1 MAKFLDGQISQNAS
15 YAGSISIPATT
26 APALFGTLG
35 LNLTGAGPNVRVN
48 YEATVSLFS
57 LLGILTTA
65 TITVVRISG
74 GVPVVV
80 YTANQTLPAIALTT
94 FNFTISGIDNNVPV
108 PAAPGFVTYQAFIS
122 VGGLLLASRVG
133 PESFSAIA
141 SSD

>member
-1 MAKFLDGQISQNAS
+1 MAKFLDSQISQNAS

-48 YEATVSLFS
+48 FKATVSLS
-57 LLGILTTA
+57 NLLGVLTTA
-65 TITVVRISG
+65 TIVVVRISG
-74 GVPVVV
+74 GIPVVV
-80 YTANQTLPAIALTT
+80 YTATASIPAILLTT
-94 FNFTISGIDNNVPV
+94 YNFTISGIDNNVPV

-122 VGGLLLASRVG
+122 VAGLNIIARTG
-133 PESFSAIA
+133 PESFSALA

>member
-48 YEATVSLFS
+48 YEATVTLAN
-57 LLGILTTA
+57 LLGVLTVA
-65 TITVVRISG
+65 TITIVRISG
-74 GVPVVV
+74 GIPVVV
-80 YTANQTLPAIALTT
+80 YTANQTLPALVLSAY
-94 FNFTISGIDNNVPV
+94 NFTISGIDNNVPV
-108 PAAPGFVTYQAFIS
+108 PAAPGFVSYQAFIS
-122 VGGLLLASRVG
+122 VGGLLIASRVG
-133 PESFSAIA
+133 PESFSAFA